1 MGAAS
6 KLNPQENTRK
16 SGAGSLRVFYLV
28 LLVLVWLPAMASG
41 KTLVVFGDSLSAG
54 YGIAEEKSWVHLL
67 GERLE
72 DEAPEWQV
80 VNASS
85 SGETTGGGLRRID
98 SVLENREP
106 ELIIIQL
113 GGNDGLRGLDTENMR
128 SNLAQMIER
137 SQETGALVLLAGIE
151 IPPNYG
157 RRYTDLFRQQYRSL
171 SEEYDITLLPFLLED
186 VYDREGMMQDD
197 RIHPTA
203 EAQPQIL
210 DNVWEY
216 LAPMIEQ

>member
-6 KLNPQENTRK
+6 KLNPQEHTRK
-16 SGAGSLRVFYLV
+16 TRCGSLPVYYLL
-28 LLVLVWLPAMASG
+28 LLVLVWLPTMAAG

-54 YGIAEEKSWVHLL
+54 YGIAEEESWVHLL
-67 GERLE
+67 GERME
-72 DEAPEWQV
+72 GKAPEWRV

-98 SVLENREP
+98 SVLENQEP

-113 GGNDGLRGLDTENMR
+113 GGNDGLRGQDTDTMG
-128 SNLAQMIER
+128 SNLAGIIER
-137 SQETGALVLLAGIE
+137 SQETGARVLLAGIE

-157 RRYTDLFRQQYRSL
+157 RRYTEAFREQYRNL
-171 SEEYDITLLPFLLED
+171 ADEYDVKLLPFLLED

-216 LAPMIEQ
+216 LEPMLER

>member
-1 MGAAS
+1 MGAEQ
-6 KLNPQENTRK
+6 KVNPQQDTRK
-16 SGAGSLRVFYLV
+16 SRSGSLPACYLLFV
-28 LLVLVWLPAMASG
+28 LFLLLPGAAFG

-54 YGIAEEKSWVHLL
+54 YGIAEEESWVHLL

-72 DEAPEWQV
+72 QEAPQWTV

-98 SVLENREP
+98 SVLDNQEP
-106 ELIIIQL
+106 DLIIIQL
-113 GGNDGLRGLDTENMR
+113 GGNDGLRGLDVDTMGR
-128 SNLAQMIER
+128 NLATMIDR
-137 SQETGALVLLAGIE
+137 SQEVGARVLLAGIE

-157 RRYTDLFRQQYRSL
+157 RRYTDAFRQQYRNL
-171 SEEYDITLLPFLLED
+171 AEEYDLTLVPFLLED

-210 DNVWEY
+210 DNVWDY
-216 LAPMIEQ
+216 LEPLLDQ